1 MEWWNDFV
9 GWFYSND
16 GKYVVAGVVLPALA
30 ILVAGVLGAWIA
42 TSATKRLLKKHDR
55 EQKNSAIALL
65 IDAAQ
70 QASVWNSLTP
80 GEQVLSDRA
89 VGQADIQVRLLPIKG
104 SSIAADWAARMLA
117 QMRRNSATFG
127 YEVEPAVIEFRDRL
141 LEWQGR
147 PKRARKVFE
156 TDLERWSTEE
166 ISVDTVLEKKQD
178 AWVAAQHHERFVEE
192 KASTTASEP
201 TVDTEAIRAEQARK
215 DRLIEDAAARADA
228 RRESTVARESLAT
241 EPAKS
246 GPIVTTA
253 LGTTDEGTTDSS
265 ATAVDPEPTGS
276 GALTEVIEETESLED
291 TYGEVAP
298 TTGEVPPPVKALPRR
313 NND

>member
-166 ISVDTVLEKKQD
+166 ISVDSVLEKKQD
-178 AWVAAQHHERFVEE
+178 AWVAAQHHERFVDENIS
-192 KASTTASEP
+192 AAAPEP
-201 TVDTEAIRAEQARK
+201 AVDTQAIRAEQARK
-215 DRLIEDAAARADA
+215 DRLIEDAAARADV

-241 EPAKS
+241 EPAKQA
-246 GPIVTTA
+246 PIVATGIA
-253 LGTTDEGTTDSS
+253 DEGTPDSTPTATDLERADSGEV
-265 ATAVDPEPTGS
+265 TA
-276 GALTEVIEETESLED
+276 VIEESESLED
-291 TYGEVAP
+291 TYGEVPP

-313 NND
+313 TND